1 MNERI
6 RKLVRTNTV
15 AYILLLLL
23 FAAVTA
29 KISLALAIGEVAAA
43 LAVWY
48 ISRRRSKVV
57 QQQLHQYVERIAGG
71 ADTAKNS
78 NMLFAPMPMMVFNPE
93 NDDVLWAN
101 DLFTDLPGVG
111 KDIFESRVRDVV
123 EGFETHWILEGKSE
137 FPGLFTWN
145 GRRYRIFGCLSRPEG
160 TGHMGVLA
168 TTYWM
173 DVTDLEH
180 MRTTL
185 AETRPVVAII
195 MIDNYED
202 LMSACPEGKR
212 SAVRAAVE
220 EKMDQWRG
228 GSGALLMKSDRD
240 RYLMV
245 LDEARYEKFAA
256 GRFSI
261 LDDVRTVQ
269 AGEGV
274 YATLS
279 IGVGREAAEFEALY
293 KNAGLALEMA
303 LSRGGDQAVVKD
315 QMNFEFYG
323 GRAKTTEK
331 RTKVKS
337 RVMANALGDLMD
349 DTEHVYVMGHKYA
362 DMDTLGAAAGICA
375 IARKRGKAARI
386 VLDME
391 NNSVGPM
398 LRKLRAL
405 PEYKDVFIGGGDAFL
420 RVQPDTL
427 LVVVDTNRPESVE
440 SEPLLE
446 SCNRVAVIDHHRRS
460 SSYIEKMALNFH
472 EPYASSASEMVTELL
487 GYLLET
493 GDLLKAEAEALL
505 AGIVLDTK
513 SFTNRTGG
521 RTFEAAAYLR
531 RAGADTQDVQRMFQ
545 SDLESMIDRYDI
557 IRRAV
562 LYREDLAIAAIDEPC
577 ERVTAAKAADEL
589 LTLSGVQASFVFYP
603 KDDGVYISARSL
615 GEVNV
620 QVIVEALGG
629 GGNSTS
635 AAGQL
640 PGVTVEQVCQKLQ
653 EAIDK
658 YYEKPNQG
666 GTNK

>member
-1 MNERI
+1 MNGKL
-6 RKLVRTNTV
+6 RKLVQTNMV
-15 AYILLLLL
+15 LYILLLLV
-23 FAAVTA
+23 FAGLTA
-29 KISLALAIGEVAAA
+29 RLSPLLAAGEVAAA
-43 LAVWY
+43 LLVWY
-48 ISRRRSKVV
+48 VSRRRNKVM
-57 QQQLHQYVERIAGG
+57 QQQLHQYVERISGG
-71 ADTAKNS
+71 ADTAKTS
-78 NMLFAPMPMMVFNPE
+78 NMLFAPMPMMAFNPDSE
-93 NDDVLWAN
+93 DVLWAN
-101 DLFTDLPGVG
+101 DLFAELPGVG
-111 KDIFESRVRDVV
+111 ENIYESRVRDVV
-123 EGFETHWILEGKSE
+123 KGFETHWLMEGKPE
-137 FPGLFTWN
+137 YPGVFTWN
-145 GRRYRIFGCLSRPEG
+145 DRRYRVFGCLSQPEEKG
-160 TGHMGVLA
+160 RFGVLA

-180 MRTTL
+180 MRSTL
-185 AETRPVVAII
+185 EETKPVAAIV

-212 SAVRAAVE
+212 SAIRAAIE

-228 GSGALLMKSDRD
+228 TSGALLMKYDRD

-245 LDEARYEKFAA
+245 FTEKQYEAFAQGRFAILDE
-256 GRFSI
+256 
-261 LDDVRTVQ
+261 VRTVQ
-269 AGEGV
+269 AAEGV
-274 YATLS
+274 YATMS
-279 IGVGREAAEFEALY
+279 IGVGREAGSYDALF

-315 QMNFEFYG
+315 RMNFEFYG

-349 DTEHVYVMGHKYA
+349 ETEHVYVMGHQYA
-362 DMDTLGAAAGICA
+362 DMDTLGAAAGVCA
-375 IARKRGKAARI
+375 IARKRGKVARI
-386 VLDME
+386 VMDTE

-398 LRKLRAL
+398 LRKLKTL
-405 PEYKDVFIGGGDAFL
+405 PEYKDVFIGGDAFL

-427 LVVVDTNRPESVE
+427 LVVVDTNRPASVE

-446 SCNRVAVIDHHRRS
+446 ACNRVAVIDHHRRG

-472 EPYASSASEMVTELL
+472 EPYASSASELVTELL
-487 GYLLET
+487 GYLLEP
-493 GDLLKAEAEALL
+493 GDLLKTEAEALL

-513 SFTNRTGG
+513 NFTNRTGG

-545 SDLESMIDRYDI
+545 SDLESMIDRYAI
-557 IRRAV
+557 IRQAV
-562 LYREDLAIAAIDEPC
+562 LYREDLAIAATDEEC

-603 KDDGVYISARSL
+603 KDGGVYISARSL

-620 QVIVEALGG
+620 QVIVETLGG

-635 AAGQL
+635 AGGQL
-640 PGVTVEQVCQKLQ
+640 PGVTVEQVRQMLQ

-658 YYEKPNQG
+658 YYEKSNQG
-666 GTNK
+666 GTAK

>member
-545 SDLESMIDRYDI
+545 SDLESMIDRYAI

-562 LYREDLAIAAIDEPC
+562 LYRKDLAIAAIDEPC

-635 AAGQL
+635 AGGQL

>member
-48 ISRRRSKVV
+48 ISHRRSKVV

-256 GRFSI
+256 GRFSV

-446 SCNRVAVIDHHRRS
+446 SCNRVAVIDHHRRG

-472 EPYASSASEMVTELL
+472 EPYASSASELVTELL

-493 GDLLKAEAEALL
+493 GDLLKTEAEALL

-513 SFTNRTGG
+513 NFTNRTGG

-545 SDLESMIDRYDI
+545 SDLESMIDRYAI

-629 GGNSTS
+629 GGNPTS
-635 AAGQL
+635 AGGQL

>member
-1 MNERI
+1 MNGKL
-6 RKLVRTNTV
+6 RKLVRTNMV
-15 AYILLLLL
+15 LYILLLLV
-23 FAAVTA
+23 FAGLTA
-29 KISLALAIGEVAAA
+29 RLSPLLAAGEVAAA
-43 LAVWY
+43 LLVWY
-48 ISRRRSKVV
+48 VSRRRNKVM
-57 QQQLHQYVERIAGG
+57 QQQLHQYVERISGG
-71 ADTAKNS
+71 ADTAKTS
-78 NMLFAPMPMMVFNPE
+78 NMLFAPMPMMVFNPDSE
-93 NDDVLWAN
+93 DVLWAN
-101 DLFTDLPGVG
+101 DLFAELPGVG
-111 KDIFESRVRDVV
+111 ENIYESRVRDVV
-123 EGFETHWILEGKSE
+123 KGFETHWLMEGKPE
-137 FPGLFTWN
+137 YPGVFTWN
-145 GRRYRIFGCLSRPEG
+145 DRRYRVFGCLSQPEEKG
-160 TGHMGVLA
+160 RFGVLA

-180 MRTTL
+180 MRSTL
-185 AETRPVVAII
+185 EETKPVAAIV

-212 SAVRAAVE
+212 SAIRAAIE

-228 GSGALLMKSDRD
+228 TSGALLMKYDRD

-245 LDEARYEKFAA
+245 FTEKQYEAFVQGRFAILDE
-256 GRFSI
+256 
-261 LDDVRTVQ
+261 VRTVQ
-269 AGEGV
+269 AAEGV
-274 YATLS
+274 YATMS
-279 IGVGREAAEFEALY
+279 IGVGREAGSYDALL
-293 KNAGLALEMA
+293 KNASLALEMA

-315 QMNFEFYG
+315 RMNFEFYG

-349 DTEHVYVMGHKYA
+349 ETEHVYVMGHQYA
-362 DMDTLGAAAGICA
+362 DMDTLGAAAGVCA
-375 IARKRGKAARI
+375 IARKRGKIARI
-386 VLDME
+386 VMDTE

-398 LRKLRAL
+398 LRKLKAL

-427 LVVVDTNRPESVE
+427 LVVVDTNRPASVE

-446 SCNRVAVIDHHRRS
+446 ACNRVAVIDHHRRG

-472 EPYASSASEMVTELL
+472 EPYASSASELVTELL
-487 GYLLET
+487 GYLLEP
-493 GDLLKAEAEALL
+493 GDLLKTEAEALL

-513 SFTNRTGG
+513 NFTNRTGG

-545 SDLESMIDRYDI
+545 SDLESMIDRYAI
-557 IRRAV
+557 IRQAV
-562 LYREDLAIAAIDEPC
+562 LYREDLAIAAIDEEC

-603 KDDGVYISARSL
+603 KDGGVYISARSL

-635 AAGQL
+635 AGGQL
-640 PGVTVEQVCQKLQ
+640 PGVTVEQVRQMLQ

-658 YYEKPNQG
+658 YYEKSNQG
-666 GTNK
+666 GTAK

>member
-48 ISRRRSKVV
+48 ISHRRSKVV

-123 EGFETHWILEGKSE
+123 EDFETHWILEGKSE

-180 MRTTL
+180 IRTTL

-256 GRFSI
+256 GRFSV

-279 IGVGREAAEFEALY
+279 IGVGREAADFEALY

-446 SCNRVAVIDHHRRS
+446 SCNRVAVIDHHRRG

-472 EPYASSASEMVTELL
+472 EPYASSASELVTELL

-493 GDLLKAEAEALL
+493 GDLLKTEAEALL

-513 SFTNRTGG
+513 NFTNRTGG

-545 SDLESMIDRYDI
+545 SDLESMIDRYAI

-635 AAGQL
+635 AGGQL

>member
-256 GRFSI
+256 GRFSV

-331 RTKVKS
+331 RTKVTS

-545 SDLESMIDRYDI
+545 SDLESMIDRYAI

-635 AAGQL
+635 AGGQL

>member
-48 ISRRRSKVV
+48 ISHRRSKVV

-180 MRTTL
+180 IRTTL

-279 IGVGREAAEFEALY
+279 IGVGREAADFEALY

-472 EPYASSASEMVTELL
+472 EPYASSASELVTELL

-493 GDLLKAEAEALL
+493 GDLLKTEAEALL

-513 SFTNRTGG
+513 NFTNRTGG

-545 SDLESMIDRYDI
+545 SDLESMIDRYAI

>member
-48 ISRRRSKVV
+48 ISHRRSKVV

-180 MRTTL
+180 IRTTL

-279 IGVGREAAEFEALY
+279 IGVGREAADFEALY

-375 IARKRGKAARI
+375 IARKRGKTARI
-386 VLDME
+386 MLDME

-446 SCNRVAVIDHHRRS
+446 SCNRVAVIDHHRRG

-472 EPYASSASEMVTELL
+472 EPYASSASELVTELL

-493 GDLLKAEAEALL
+493 GDLLKTEAEALL

-513 SFTNRTGG
+513 NFTNRTGG

-545 SDLESMIDRYDI
+545 SDLESMIDRYAI

-635 AAGQL
+635 AGGQL

>member
-48 ISRRRSKVV
+48 ISHRRSKVV

-245 LDEARYEKFAA
+245 LDEARYKKFAA

-279 IGVGREAAEFEALY
+279 IGVGREAADFEALY

-446 SCNRVAVIDHHRRS
+446 SCNRVAVIDHHRRAS
-460 SSYIEKMALNFH
+460 VYIESAALNFH
-472 EPYASSASEMVTELL
+472 EPYASSAAELVAELL
-487 GYLLET
+487 QYLLET
-493 GDLLKAEAEALL
+493 GDLLKTEAEALL

-513 SFTNRTGG
+513 NFTNRTGG

-545 SDLESMIDRYDI
+545 SDLESMIDRYAI

-635 AAGQL
+635 AGGQL

>member
-48 ISRRRSKVV
+48 ISHRRSKVV

-279 IGVGREAAEFEALY
+279 IGVGREAADFEALY

-446 SCNRVAVIDHHRRS
+446 SCNRVAVIDHHRRG

-472 EPYASSASEMVTELL
+472 EPYASSASELVTELL

-493 GDLLKAEAEALL
+493 GDLLKPEAEALL

-513 SFTNRTGG
+513 NFTNRTGG

-545 SDLESMIDRYDI
+545 SDLESMIDRYAI

-635 AAGQL
+635 AGGQL

>member
-261 LDDVRTVQ
+261 LDDVRAVQ

-279 IGVGREAAEFEALY
+279 IGVGREAADFEALY

-472 EPYASSASEMVTELL
+472 EPYASSASELVTELL

-493 GDLLKAEAEALL
+493 GDLLKTEAEALL

-513 SFTNRTGG
+513 NFTNRTGG

-545 SDLESMIDRYDI
+545 SDLESMIDRYAI

-635 AAGQL
+635 AGGQL

>member
-48 ISRRRSKVV
+48 ISHRRSKVV

-123 EGFETHWILEGKSE
+123 EGFEIHWILEGKSE

-256 GRFSI
+256 GRFSV

-446 SCNRVAVIDHHRRS
+446 SCNRVAVIDHHRRG

-472 EPYASSASEMVTELL
+472 EPYASSASELVTELL

-493 GDLLKAEAEALL
+493 GDLLKTEAEALL

-513 SFTNRTGG
+513 NFTNRTGG

-545 SDLESMIDRYDI
+545 SDLESMIDRYAI

-635 AAGQL
+635 AGGQL

>member
-48 ISRRRSKVV
+48 ISHRRSKVV

-123 EGFETHWILEGKSE
+123 EDFETHWILEGKSE

-245 LDEARYEKFAA
+245 LDEARYEKFAS
-256 GRFSI
+256 GRFSV

-279 IGVGREAAEFEALY
+279 IGVGREAADFEALY

-446 SCNRVAVIDHHRRS
+446 SCNRVAVIDHHRRG

-472 EPYASSASEMVTELL
+472 EPYASSASELVTELL

-493 GDLLKAEAEALL
+493 GDLLKTEAEALL

-513 SFTNRTGG
+513 NFTNRTGG

-545 SDLESMIDRYDI
+545 SDLESMIDRYAI

-635 AAGQL
+635 AGGQL

>member
-48 ISRRRSKVV
+48 ISHRRSKVV

-180 MRTTL
+180 IRTTL

-256 GRFSI
+256 GRFSV

-279 IGVGREAAEFEALY
+279 IGVGREAADFEALY

-375 IARKRGKAARI
+375 IARKRGKTARI

-472 EPYASSASEMVTELL
+472 EPYASSASELVTELL

-493 GDLLKAEAEALL
+493 GDLLKTEAEALL

-513 SFTNRTGG
+513 NFTNRTGG

-545 SDLESMIDRYDI
+545 SDLESMIDRYAI

-635 AAGQL
+635 AGGQL